1 MLGHLNIADVV
12 ARLHLCFG
20 LTPRILVFLTITGNK
35 SWESWLRSSR
45 STHPS
50 CSPSKIT
57 LWTEPIKHGLKSSK
71 QVILWMEPIKHAL
84 PLEKWPLKNSFQY
97 GVIFRQKKT
106 RNLKWLWECAGQTQ
120 IKRSTSKWE
129 AQLTFYKST
138 KFRCW
143 TLKRVEKRYD
153 DCYAMGA
160 SLSLSRSPCLFLMHT
175 QHIYSYTI
183 HM

>member
-84 PLEKWPLKNSFQY
+84 PLEKWPLKIHFNMASY
-97 GVIFRQKKT
+97 SDKKKQEILNDYENVLDKHKLREVPVYER
-106 RNLKWLWECAGQTQ
+106 RNLLFTKVQNLGAERLKELRKDMTTVMLWV
-120 IKRSTSKWE
+120 RH
-129 AQLTFYKST
+129 
-138 KFRCW
+138 
-143 TLKRVEKRYD
+143 
-153 DCYAMGA
+153 
-160 SLSLSRSPCLFLMHT
+160 SLSRSPCLFLMHT
-175 QHIYSYTI
+175 HIYSYTI